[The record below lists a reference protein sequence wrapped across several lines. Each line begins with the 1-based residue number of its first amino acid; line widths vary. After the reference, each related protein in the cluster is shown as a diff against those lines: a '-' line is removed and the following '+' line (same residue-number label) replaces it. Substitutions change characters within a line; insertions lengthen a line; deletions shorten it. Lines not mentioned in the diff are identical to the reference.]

1 MKKGPEELLTSFP
14 STKKAS
20 PKNAPTEQKERGWDE
35 GDDLVLGKGNDSVQ
49 TRRPRRKSAGFFG
62 PPGCV
67 GLHGLGKQTWVKI
80 KAHDRHPT
88 VIINNKQQLMLIWCS
103 LCVLY
108 CAKHFAHVL
117 FYFTNNSAVLLIFFP
132 SFYR

>member
-1 MKKGPEELLTSFP
+1 MGFSGPL
-14 STKKAS
+14 
-20 PKNAPTEQKERGWDE
+20 
-35 GDDLVLGKGNDSVQ
+35 
-49 TRRPRRKSAGFFG
+49 
-62 PPGCV
+62 GCV
-67 GLHGLGKQTWVKI
+67 GVNGLEKQTWVKI
-80 KAHDRHPT
+80 KAHDPHPT

-117 FYFTNNSAVLLIFFP
+117 FYVTNNSAVLLIFLP